1 MFESE
6 NGFVVF
12 VVKYDVETELLDLVD
27 EFLVVVALERDECVF
42 DLVNEFRFL
51 AFGRG
56 TSRVYDT
63 LKLSFF
69 VPQSLVVSQ
78 ERI

>member
-12 VVKYDVETELLDLVD
+12 VVEYNVETELLDLVD
-27 EFLVVVALERDECVF
+27 EFLVVVTLEGDECVF

-51 AFGRG
+51 AFG
-56 TSRVYDT
+56 
-63 LKLSFF
+63 
-69 VPQSLVVSQ
+69 
-78 ERI
+78 